1 MYGGEDEEAMEVEE
15 EEISQD
21 DAWAV
26 ISAYFKEKGLVRQQL
41 DSFNEFIQDT
51 MQMIVTESGLIDVR
65 PDVQHVPGRRMEN
78 SQVQPLDSS
87 AASHLRPSFEPSP
100 ASSFFGSSVRLPRPF
115 PGVGSDL

>member
-15 EEISQD
+15 EDEEISQD

-51 MQMIVTESGLIDVR
+51 MQMIVTESGVIDVR
-65 PDVQHVPGRRMEN
+65 PDVQHVPGRRMDN
-78 SQVQPLDSS
+78 NQVCFASLRLETQTPRGSTAEALHS
-87 AASHLRPSFEPSP
+87 A
-100 ASSFFGSSVRLPRPF
+100 G
-115 PGVGSDL
+115 G